1 MKRWY
6 VAQVL
11 TGTEATVRDSLKVR
25 VVEEGLEDRFGRIV
39 VPESSPSNI
48 AEGEEK
54 EKIFPGY
61 VLVEME
67 MDGDTRKL
75 VLDTNKVH
83 KFLGG
88 DSPTPLSGSEVE
100 RIFEQISG
108 KIKVK
113 KDGGSFSV
121 GGEVHI
127 ASGPFEGFV
136 GIIEELDEE
145 REKMKVMVSIFGRMT
160 AIELGFDQV
169 KR

>member
-6 VAQVL
+6 VVQVL
-11 TGTEATVRDSLKVR
+11 TGTEETVAASLRAR
-25 VVEEGLEDRFGRIV
+25 VKEIGLEDVFGRVV
-39 VPESSPSNI
+39 VPESSMAGLPED
-48 AEGEEK
+48 EGK

-61 VLVEME
+61 VIVEME
-67 MDGDTRKL
+67 MNGDSRKL
-75 VLDTNKVH
+75 VLETHRVH

-88 DSPTPLSGSEVE
+88 NDPAPLSQKEVE

-113 KDGGSFSV
+113 KEGGSFSV
-121 GGEVHI
+121 GTEVHI
-127 ASGPFEGFV
+127 AAGPFEGFV
-136 GIIEELDEE
+136 GIIEELDED